1 MTIDFATGAGVT
13 QRRVIEPLGQPRAL
27 CCQIQCFPHS
37 WPTRLRRCCPCV
49 NSGTLA
55 RLAVAYHNWVHRMK
69 IAIAILLA
77 LSAAIICDATT
88 LFPPIKEAEACAWA
102 DLVGDAKVL
111 AIAPLLEN
119 GVTQQWASAVSIEI
133 LTKGVSAKTRATV
146 LWNQGLADATLAHK
160 RAPDL
165 GQKYRVYLRLRW
177 ADNNSDFEPVHP
189 DWGFVECKNTSS
201 QTKTT
206 FIEHTVQ
213 RGDTLWG
220 IAAHYYGTGARW
232 RVLRAANFTNDAA
245 LGVYPLK
252 SGMRLRIP
260 AFPLKSTQDGAANA
274 SQPIL
279 AETNSTPSAAGSRR

>member
-1 MTIDFATGAGVT
+1 MRLSIESRQPGPGE
-13 QRRVIEPLGQPRAL
+13 RSRVLPAQ
-27 CCQIQCFPHS
+27 
-37 WPTRLRRCCPCV
+37 
-49 NSGTLA
+49 LA
-55 RLAVAYHNWVHRMK
+55 RRGCAHHWVQRMK
-69 IAIAILLA
+69 TAIAILLA
-77 LSAAIICDATT
+77 LSAAVICDATT
-88 LFPPIKEAEACAWA
+88 LLPPIKEAEACAWA
-102 DLVGDAKVL
+102 DLVGDVKVL

-119 GVTQQWASAVSIEI
+119 GVIQKWASVVSIEI

-177 ADNNSDFEPVHP
+177 VDNNSDFEPVHP
-189 DWGFVECKNTSS
+189 DWGFVECKNMGS
-201 QTKTT
+201 QTETT

-232 RVLRAANFTNDAA
+232 RVLRIANFTNDAA

-260 AFPLKSTQDGAANA
+260 AFPLKSTHQDAAANA
-274 SQPIL
+274 SQVIR